1 MAKCTGAP
9 IRCTETKP
17 KTVAEAR
24 ILINKAAD
32 DWKSYYPTAANTLKS
47 LNDKVIADMDDL
59 LAHEVYHH
67 GSGDIKHIW
76 GGYEGY
82 DWSDTTEGADA
93 IAASTADA
101 IGWQWRW
108 CGKTS
113 TLNASK
119 CGSKYNN
126 GGMDKPF
133 FTTWAGPAHGFAA
146 NYPGGDNF
154 SDFYTDPTR
163 TATGFKSNVPGVWGE
178 FQYSWDAMSTT
189 AYTHNCFP
197 SSYGMTDSDVMS
209 DLNNTAVTAGIK
221 TKQDEALEK
230 VYERAIGQENCWI
243 LNHLDQWKELT
254 KYPDKGDASARYTG
268 AGQYSLFRLIYINCG
283 GMKDYP
289 GGEHEQGDGSKWE
302 VKNRF
307 EFWGTNTCFMDNRD
321 GSYAYIDK
329 SETVAAGDTSTTV
342 NYQEYQWNY
351 PLGGLG
357 PGAGQPATEGQDTQK
372 FKGTMEGSR
381 YVAPNSAWKRGGP
394 MKSTDYGPLKKK
406 FNEVRKVY
414 DEFMEKLEEAKDQ
427 AQELYCAKSKA
438 LDMYDREIDQLKASG
453 DPEDLA
459 EATRLKEERDAIE
472 DASVIE
478 LTSDY
483 RKKELYREQ
492 CFLLSGMHKISD
504 WKHDLLERPA
514 FNRPNWT
521 SYAVPKTGLPVGHAW
536 YDKLGMWRPKK
547 LPYEEKPTA
556 RPDELNKTY
565 LENYNQHTNASLMV
579 DGEPYAFINRLTQS
593 PSQKYLFEAMS
604 QDISTFMPMVR
615 LYKITTSDYE
625 AGSGYRTF
633 SEKEFNFDQYATPE
647 DVESLTKNKERRSFG
662 VGLKSFNIKF
672 DGSNPFAV
680 KKSIKANLKIF
691 AANFTELL
699 RPRPGGYRYVDLAL
713 KTGGDSQKNKIP
725 GDKAGEWS
733 TCENSV
739 QQENTALSKLNF
751 RLKAVVGWNE
761 ANGNLSHL
769 SNSQIK
775 DAIYDSYVTI
785 NLTPTVHNFEI
796 DEMGRVVLSIN
807 YLAYIEDFFDQE
819 QFSIFTN
826 KDVLIPQMLR
836 GLTYKHWDAL
846 CNSEELTNIK
856 DSYGELILEEKRR
869 SVSHLIKRLVEKKQI
884 FNIRANSVQME
895 EYMQGGPFRD
905 PPGAPTP
912 MSLIPSND
920 TFPKDLKASIETAL
934 KRYGQ
939 EDQGSVAFSLTV
951 TNPNSEYISFFYLSD
966 LIDNILEG
974 IDLSFNELGTI
985 LEEVPHEYTAEAGEW
1000 GFTTNLCD
1008 RVNKRQELEAF
1019 RANFENYRV
1028 VLGPLEIEQFPR
1040 AGKTKFINIGD
1051 IPVSVKY
1058 FVEFLTEKLSSKEEG
1073 VYLLSRFMN
1082 DIINGLVR
1090 TFLNDDTCWDV
1101 KTNQR
1106 VSLNQSAISSYRE
1119 GPPANVYGQSRDEI
1133 THHLA
1138 GVKGEWTPEGP
1149 GSLPTFNGRLR
1160 MADVNIGKYQPLLQV
1175 GGARGKPDEGNPGVG
1190 EEINYMIY
1198 SVGRTQ
1204 PAEYMKGNKTFDEER
1219 GIFHYILGRDKGI
1232 IKSIN
1237 LQKTQTPG
1245 LQEVRFEQSG
1255 YDGLKQLLV
1264 QYDVDIETYLN
1275 IKTFPGTYLFVD
1287 PRGFDPSSNLIP
1299 CSDNNLTEYG
1309 IGGYYMIINSEHTIS
1324 AGTPPTTKIV
1334 AKWVNK
1340 IGHDPDDDEHTKCGT
1355 VQTVEELSAGTE
1367 STACG
1372 TSRALRKDE
1381 SGGLGGTTV
1390 DGVSLEAPTEYL

>member
-1 MAKCTGAP
+1 MACTGDSQ
-9 IRCTETKP
+9 IRCKETKP
-17 KTVAEAR
+17 ENVAEAR
-24 ILINKAAD
+24 VLINEAAD
-32 DWKSYYPTAANTLKS
+32 DWKDYYPAAANTLSS
-47 LNDKVIADMDDL
+47 LNEQVIAGMDDL
-59 LAHEVYHH
+59 LASEVYHH
-67 GSGDIKHIW
+67 GNGTGAQIW
-76 GGYEGY
+76 GGYRGY
-82 DWSDTTEGADA
+82 DWPA
-93 IAASTADA
+93 IVEFTVQEAIPTDDI
-101 IGWQWRW
+101 IGWKWRW
-108 CGKTS
+108 CGKNS
-113 TLNASK
+113 RYKSSK
-119 CGSKYNN
+119 CDPSVFDQ
-126 GGMDKPF
+126 GGTDKPF
-133 FTTWAGPAHGFAA
+133 FKTRKGVGDGIAYLP
-146 NYPGGDNF
+146 NGDNI
-154 SDFYTDPTR
+154 SDFYTAPSR
-163 TATGFKSNVPGVWGE
+163 AATGFKSDIGGVWGE
-178 FQYSWDAMSTT
+178 FQYSWDAMSST
-189 AYTHNCFP
+189 AYAHNCFP
-197 SSYGMTDSDVMS
+197 SSYGMTDADVMN
-209 DLNNTAVTAGIK
+209 DLNDVSPAGTGTSK
-221 TKQDEALEK
+221 TKQEEALEK
-230 VYERAIGQENCWI
+230 AYERAIGEENCWI
-243 LNHLDQWKELT
+243 LEHLNQWKALT
-254 KYPDKGDASARYTG
+254 SNTTKDANSYYADR
-268 AGQYSLFRLIYINCG
+268 GQYSLFRILYLNCG

-289 GGEHEQGDGSKWE
+289 GGEHQQNDNVAWKIA
-302 VKNRF
+302 NRY
-307 EFWGTNTCFMDNRD
+307 EFWGKNTCFADNRN
-321 GSYAYIDK
+321 GSYAYIDVHIPG
-329 SETVAAGDTSTTV
+329 VAKVSVGR
-342 NYQEYQWNY
+342 NQQEYQWNW

-357 PGAGQPATEGQDTQK
+357 SGAGRPPTASQDTIK
-372 FKGTMEGSR
+372 FSGTVAGST
-381 YVAPNSAWKRGGP
+381 YIPVNSAWRRGGP

-459 EATRLKEERDAIE
+459 EAVRLKEERDAIE
-472 DASVIE
+472 DASAIE

-492 CFLLSGMHKISD
+492 CFLLSGMHQISD
-504 WKHDLLERPA
+504 WKHDLLERAA
-514 FNRPNWT
+514 FNRPRWT
-521 SYAVPKTGLPVGHAW
+521 SVSVSADGLPTTHGY

-547 LPYEEKPTA
+547 LPYEETPEA
-556 RPDELNKTY
+556 GPDEIDEVY
-565 LENYNQHTNASLMV
+565 LHNYNPHTNASLMV

-633 SEKEFNFDQYATPE
+633 SEKEFNFDQYAKPE
-647 DVESLTKNKERRSFG
+647 DVESLTQNTNRRSFG
-662 VGLKSFNIKF
+662 VGLKSFSIKF

-699 RPRPGGYRYVDLAL
+699 RPRDGYRYVDLAL
-713 KTGGDSQKNKIP
+713 KTGGDRQKSKIA
-725 GDKAGEWS
+725 GGKAGEWS
-733 TCENSV
+733 TCQNSV

-769 SNSQIK
+769 SDPQIK

-974 IDLSFNELGTI
+974 IDLSFTELGEV
-985 LEEVPHEYTAEAGEW
+985 LENVPHKYTSDGSEW

-1119 GPPANVYGQSRDEI
+1119 GPAVNYYGQSRDEI

-1138 GVKGEWTPEGP
+1138 GVKGEWTTKGP
-1149 GSLPTFNGRLR
+1149 GKLPTFNGRLR

-1175 GGARGKPDEGNPGVG
+1175 GGKRGSPDGGNPGVG

-1204 PAEYMKGNKTFDEER
+1204 PAEYMKGDKEFDEKR

-1232 IKSIN
+1232 IKRID
-1237 LQKTQTPG
+1237 LQKTSTPG

-1264 QYDVDIETYLN
+1264 QYDVNIETYLN

-1287 PRGFDPSSNLIP
+1287 PRGFDPSSNLTP

-1309 IGGYYMIINSEHTIS
+1309 IGGYYMIITSEHTIS
-1324 AGTPPTTKIV
+1324 AATAPTTKIV

-1340 IGHDPDDDEHTKCGT
+1340 IGHDEDDEAQTKCGT
-1355 VQTVEELSAGTE
+1355 VQTIEELSAGPE
-1367 STACG
+1367 STSCG
-1372 TSRALRKDE
+1372 TWRALRKDE
-1381 SGGLGGTTV
+1381 SGGLGSTTA